1 MSYSKVLSNKPMLYF
16 QCVPP
21 YTLDDEASA
30 AQREKLSVIGAELHE
45 GSVYYYWWAFLKQNA
60 DYLACCE
67 CGGDGPMGAL
77 YADFGDLRGKSF
89 WQWWIKGGR
98 MLFCEPPDEPILHE
112 PFIPRETDDNKRI
125 TLSIPVT
132 GDIDRTMAEL
142 RKVLKPAFDE
152 ERKQRKNAGKS
163 PQGQSRA
170 KYQVYK
176 TPYPES
182 LYQCLKV
189 WNAKQENPTLSNFEI
204 GMEAGLV
211 KESKSD
217 DLVNV
222 IGATVGRHLRDAEAL
237 IYNVGQGRFPDKT
250 RPPNLPTKSYRR
262 RQITDNTDLFG

>member
-21 YTLDDEASA
+21 YTLADEASA
-30 AQREKLSVIGAELHE
+30 AQREKLSFIGAELHE
-45 GSVYYYWWAFLKQNA
+45 GSVYYYWWAFLRENS

-67 CGGDGPMGAL
+67 NGGEGPMAEL
-77 YADFGDLRGKSF
+77 YADFGDLREKSF

-98 MLFCEPPDEPILHE
+98 LLFCEPPDEPILRPPH
-112 PFIPRETDDNKRI
+112 IPPETDDSNRV

-142 RKVLKPAFDE
+142 RKLLKPAFDE
-152 ERKQRKNAGKS
+152 ERKRRKEAGISKL
-163 PQGQSRA
+163 GQSRA
-170 KYQVYK
+170 KYQVHK

-182 LYQCLKV
+182 LYQILKV
-189 WNAKQENPTLSNFEI
+189 WNERKKDLSLSLFEV
-204 GMEAGLV
+204 GMNAGLST
-211 KESKSD
+211 ETRSD

-222 IGATVGRHLRDAEAL
+222 VGATVSRYLREAEAL

-250 RPPNLPTKSYRR
+250 RPPNLPKESYRR
-262 RQITDNTDLFG
+262 RIK

>member
-21 YTLDDEASA
+21 YTLSDEASA

-45 GSVYYYWWAFLKQNA
+45 GSVYYYWWAFLGQNH
-60 DYLACCE
+60 DYIACCDN
-67 CGGDGPMGAL
+67 GGTGPMAEI
-77 YADFGDLRGKSF
+77 YADFGDLREKSF

-98 MLFCEPPDEPILHE
+98 MLFCEPRDEPILRQPH
-112 PFIPRETDDNKRI
+112 IPPDTDDSNRV

-142 RKVLKPAFDE
+142 RKLLKPAFDE
-152 ERKQRKNAGKS
+152 ERKQRKNAGLS

-170 KYQVYK
+170 RYQVYK
-176 TPYPES
+176 TPYPEA

-189 WNAKQENPTLSNFEI
+189 WTAKQKEPSLSNFEI
-204 GMEAGLV
+204 GLNAGLA
-211 KESKSD
+211 KESRSD

-222 IGATVGRHLRDAEAL
+222 VGATVGRYLRDAEAL
-237 IYNVGQGRFPDKT
+237 IYNVGHGRFPDKT
-250 RPPNLPTKSYRR
+250 RPPNLPTSSYRR
-262 RQITDNTDLFG
+262 RTKP